1 MACACDRFGLRHG
14 YVDSRGHALFGFYQH
29 QVLVGHRRL
38 NKAVVNKR
46 QTCLFVT
53 ISTAGA
59 VVLFMGMA
67 LDSHHQFGKLTN
79 ADKVAPGV
87 SRGDGVWCANNRI
100 NCHAVIC
107 EATYYAASACA

>member
-1 MACACDRFGLRHG
+1 M
-14 YVDSRGHALFGFYQH
+14 
-29 QVLVGHRRL
+29 
-38 NKAVVNKR
+38 VNKR